1 MDEKIVQQILDELF
15 PSLEALDTQSAAL
28 LQLVKDKH
36 LASDEEI
43 ASYFEQAGNAS
54 SVRWRAARAR
64 INYLVSAAAN
74 AKEPA
79 AEKKPDKTA
88 DPKPEPADSAS
99 TEPNAGKKV
108 ESDAPTNDKAVPNPP
123 TSSTAPAED
132 SGDAKKSPSE
142 AAKQAPAAK
151 VS

>member
-28 LQLVKDKH
+28 LRLVKDKK
-36 LASDEEI
+36 LASDEEL
-43 ASYFEQAGNAS
+43 ASYLEQAANAS

-79 AEKKPDKTA
+79 AEKKPVKSSD
-88 DPKPEPADSAS
+88 PEPADKA
-99 TEPNAGKKV
+99 TAEPNAENTENKD
-108 ESDAPTNDKAVPNPP
+108 ESDAPTS
-123 TSSTAPAED
+123 TTAPAED
-132 SGDAKKSPSE
+132 QETQKTQPE
-142 AAKQAPAAK
+142 ANVPR
-151 VS
+151 

>member
-43 ASYFEQAGNAS
+43 ASYFEHAGNAS

-74 AKEPA
+74 AKETA
-79 AEKKPDKTA
+79 AEKKPVKKSDPEPA
-88 DPKPEPADSAS
+88 ESASAEPKPEP
-99 TEPNAGKKV
+99 NAEKKD
-108 ESDAPTNDKAVPNPP
+108 ESGAPTSIAASPKDTEDAEKTESPNP
-123 TSSTAPAED
+123 
-132 SGDAKKSPSE
+132 
-142 AAKQAPAAK
+142 APAAK
-151 VS
+151 VSR